1 MASSSNQIKKWNIYS
16 THYSPAKSPTSPC
29 QAANSDQQA
38 SSTRPSSEFLP
49 YGRQRSVFPFGIVSA
64 YDLKEARTSSDSNDK
79 FLPGNLQSST
89 ATKWSSSPCL
99 SASSASNAARWGTKT
114 LQTPPRS
121 LDSEESFDNL
131 LQSSVTQ
138 TRVRGHFRKRMYSC
152 PSTPVNDFLRIEVP
166 RLSSIMV
173 QAQSVPL
180 VRRRSQP
187 SPSKFNTTTSTLTGT
202 NYQRRSA
209 SVSSIERPKKTTIDA
224 EKSTAGDASSRDKTK
239 ELSQSLSEVKIED
252 GVIIIDNGKAIDLR
266 KDKVRKN
273 QGNVKTQKQE
283 AAKSQSYREFQDA
296 MQKFEDAQLNLE
308 GEVNAKAKT
317 FETRDKEQHF
327 FNEHVQT
334 QLLDLLTSVKGK
346 RKSKG
351 KKYRC

>member
-16 THYSPAKSPTSPC
+16 THYSPAKSPSSPF

-99 SASSASNAARWGTKT
+99 SASSASNAARWGTKI
-114 LQTPPRS
+114 LQTSPRS

-152 PSTPVNDFLRIEVP
+152 PSVAHNHRLR
-166 RLSSIMV
+166 S
-173 QAQSVPL
+173 
-180 VRRRSQP
+180 
-187 SPSKFNTTTSTLTGT
+187 FNTATSTLTGT

-266 KDKVRKN
+266 KDKVRKI
-273 QGNVKTQKQE
+273 K
-283 AAKSQSYREFQDA
+283 A
-296 MQKFEDAQLNLE
+296 M
-308 GEVNAKAKT
+308 
-317 FETRDKEQHF
+317 
-327 FNEHVQT
+327 
-334 QLLDLLTSVKGK
+334 
-346 RKSKG
+346 
-351 KKYRC
+351 